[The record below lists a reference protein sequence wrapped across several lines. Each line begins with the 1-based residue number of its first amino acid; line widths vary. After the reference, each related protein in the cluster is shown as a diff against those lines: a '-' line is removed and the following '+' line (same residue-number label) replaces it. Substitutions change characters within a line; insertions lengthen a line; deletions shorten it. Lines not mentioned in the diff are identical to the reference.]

1 MCGKFEP
8 PFHPKPREYGEA
20 ESDAPGQAS
29 LFPADRLLH
38 ALMEEMLP
46 DRIYFKDLQSRFVN
60 CNQSF
65 VHWFHLEDF
74 SQMRGRTDFDFF
86 SEIHARKAYEDEQEI
101 IRTGLPKLNIEEK
114 EIWPDG
120 HVTWA
125 STSKA
130 ALRDGADRIIGTFG
144 VSREITRHKL
154 AEQAFRESEDLF
166 TSVFQFMPIATA
178 ITSLPDHRV
187 LSVNKAFQEI
197 FGYGAEELLGRTTME
212 LGIWANLE
220 DQSLMLDLLGRGQPV
235 QGRDVQIRRKDGS
248 LGWASYSGRLVK
260 LNGETCLL
268 SGSVDIT
275 RRKEVEAEQ
284 QHLHAQLLK
293 AQKLESLGSLAGGV
307 AHDMNNV
314 LGAILGIASATVE
327 TQGRDSPARLA
338 FETIIKAA
346 ERGGKM
352 VKGLLR
358 FARQNPA
365 DECSLDMNAV
375 IREEVALLE
384 RTALSRVRTE
394 LDLAG
399 DLRPIHGDP
408 AALGNAVMNLLV
420 NAADSMPQGGTLSL
434 RTWNVDP
441 GWIEVR
447 IEDTG
452 TGMPP
457 EVLDRA
463 MDPFYTT
470 KKQGQGTGLGLSM
483 VYSTVK
489 AHQGRVEILSE
500 PGRGTCVLMHFQINE
515 SVTALAEPTADGP
528 SASAGE
534 AKHVLVVDDD
544 ELIQA
549 SMGALL
555 NALGHRVTTLASGEE
570 ALAALGAG
578 LQPDVVILDL
588 NMPGLGGS
596 GTLPLLRALRPALPV
611 LLATGRADQSA
622 LDLIASDP
630 RTTLLGKPFTMQD
643 LGAGLRRCIA
653 RK

>member
-1 MCGKFEP
+1 
-8 PFHPKPREYGEA
+8 
-20 ESDAPGQAS
+20 
-29 LFPADRLLH
+29 
-38 ALMEEMLP
+38 
-46 DRIYFKDLQSRFVN
+46 
-60 CNQSF
+60 
-65 VHWFHLEDF
+65 
-74 SQMRGRTDFDFF
+74 
-86 SEIHARKAYEDEQEI
+86 
-101 IRTGLPKLNIEEK
+101 
-114 EIWPDG
+114 
-120 HVTWA
+120 
-125 STSKA
+125 
-130 ALRDGADRIIGTFG
+130 
-144 VSREITRHKL
+144 
-154 AEQAFRESEDLF
+154 
-166 TSVFQFMPIATA
+166 
-178 ITSLPDHRV
+178 
-187 LSVNKAFQEI
+187 
-197 FGYGAEELLGRTTME
+197 
-212 LGIWANLE
+212 
-220 DQSLMLDLLGRGQPV
+220 
-235 QGRDVQIRRKDGS
+235 
-248 LGWASYSGRLVK
+248 
-260 LNGETCLL
+260 
-268 SGSVDIT
+268 
-275 RRKEVEAEQ
+275 
-284 QHLHAQLLK
+284 
-293 AQKLESLGSLAGGV
+293 
-307 AHDMNNV
+307 
-314 LGAILGIASATVE
+314 
-327 TQGRDSPARLA
+327 
-338 FETIIKAA
+338 
-346 ERGGKM
+346 
-352 VKGLLR
+352 
-358 FARQNPA
+358 
-365 DECSLDMNAV
+365 
-375 IREEVALLE
+375 
-384 RTALSRVRTE
+384 
-394 LDLAG
+394 
-399 DLRPIHGDP
+399 
-408 AALGNAVMNLLV
+408 
-420 NAADSMPQGGTLSL
+420 
-434 RTWNVDP
+434 VDP

>member
-1 MCGKFEP
+1 
-8 PFHPKPREYGEA
+8 
-20 ESDAPGQAS
+20 
-29 LFPADRLLH
+29 
-38 ALMEEMLP
+38 
-46 DRIYFKDLQSRFVN
+46 
-60 CNQSF
+60 
-65 VHWFHLEDF
+65 
-74 SQMRGRTDFDFF
+74 
-86 SEIHARKAYEDEQEI
+86 
-101 IRTGLPKLNIEEK
+101 
-114 EIWPDG
+114 
-120 HVTWA
+120 
-125 STSKA
+125 
-130 ALRDGADRIIGTFG
+130 
-144 VSREITRHKL
+144 
-154 AEQAFRESEDLF
+154 
-166 TSVFQFMPIATA
+166 
-178 ITSLPDHRV
+178 
-187 LSVNKAFQEI
+187 
-197 FGYGAEELLGRTTME
+197 
-212 LGIWANLE
+212 
-220 DQSLMLDLLGRGQPV
+220 
-235 QGRDVQIRRKDGS
+235 
-248 LGWASYSGRLVK
+248 
-260 LNGETCLL
+260 
-268 SGSVDIT
+268 
-275 RRKEVEAEQ
+275 
-284 QHLHAQLLK
+284 
-293 AQKLESLGSLAGGV
+293 
-307 AHDMNNV
+307 V